1 MKHIHFKT
9 IDSTN
14 DYLSNNYTELEDMT
28 VVTSDYQTHG
38 KGRLSRTWYGN
49 EKSIMCSVLLK
60 KNLNNIP
67 LNILPLLVAKSL
79 HQVLS
84 KYHNNIKIK
93 WPNDLL
99 INGLKLSGILI
110 KSIFEGNQVLAIIIG
125 FGINI
130 NQTEFDEEIQEIAT
144 SLYLETKKIYDKD
157 LILEELLKQLETDL
171 KATKENKQSII
182 DYCNKFSAIT
192 NKEISFIHNN
202 KKYTGIAQRINE
214 DGYLV
219 VLVENKCFNI
229 DSSEILLRK

>member
-14 DYLSNNYTELEDMT
+14 DYLSNHYNDLEDMT
-28 VVTSDYQTHG
+28 VVSTDYQTHG

-60 KNLNNIP
+60 EHLNEIP
-67 LNILPLLVAKSL
+67 INILPLLVAKSL

-110 KSIFEGNQVLAIIIG
+110 KSIIEANQALALIIG

-130 NQTEFDEEIQEIAT
+130 NQLEFDEEIKEIAT
-144 SLYLETKKIYDKD
+144 SLYLQTNKIYDKEV
-157 LILEELLKQLETDL
+157 ILEELLKQLESDL
-171 KATKENKQSII
+171 KSIKENPQNII
-182 DYCNKFSAIT
+182 DFCNNFSAI
-192 NKEISFIHNN
+192 NN
-202 KKYTGIAQRINE
+202 KKISFVQNNQTLTGIAERINE
-214 DGYLV
+214 DGHLV
-219 VLVENKCFNI
+219 VKTGNQVIQIN
-229 DSSEILLRK
+229 SSEITLLK